1 MVELNSEW
9 GFLIFIPLR
18 DSMLTLQWCFKKWKI
33 IMLHQKYFHPIVS
46 EYFYHAI
53 NTTWINI
60 CKDSDNSLNV
70 LSFWISPTHAINCLL
85 GKDLSKKWW
94 FIILKPIKQRS
105 TQALRYLVIWGREER
120 GSVPGA
126 QKIAKL
132 LDTALRASGGAA
144 AAHNAASGK
153 WPHGW
158 TLSNHPIIHWQ
169 ALKKWPKIDK
179 NAANILT
186 KKILCLPPTHLTSY
200 CKEKCTQLSTKK
212 I

>member
-1 MVELNSEW
+1 M
-9 GFLIFIPLR
+9 
-18 DSMLTLQWCFKKWKI
+18 KKR
-33 IMLHQKYFHPIVS
+33 MLHQKYFHPIVS

-53 NTTWINI
+53 NTIWNNI

-70 LSFWISPTHAINCLL
+70 LSSFWISPTHAINCLL

-105 TQALRYLVIWGREER
+105 TQALRYLVIWGREEQ

-132 LDTALRASGGAA
+132 LDTALCAALVAARRWRWRSGTV
-144 AAHNAASGK
+144 AAHDAASGK
-153 WPHGW
+153 WPHRW

-169 ALKKWPKIDK
+169 ALKNDQKPTKML
-179 NAANILT
+179 LT
-186 KKILCLPPTHLTSY
+186 F
-200 CKEKCTQLSTKK
+200 
-212 I
+212 